1 MTTNTILKIVAICVI
16 CAVITMS
23 GCLGTYDA
31 SSSDYESQVPVD
43 GAGKAVIIEHDMT
56 ICKYNA
62 YRTVEGVIANT
73 GKDAIMWVVVKAT
86 FYDANGNVLGE
97 SDRRVSELYRGDKK
111 SFSMAYMGTY
121 PNNIASYNVVIVRW
135 MPLD

>member
-1 MTTNTILKIVAICVI
+1 MKTILKVATILLI
-16 CAVITMS
+16 TCAMIMS

-31 SSSDYESQVPVD
+31 SSSDYGSSGPVD

-121 PNNIASYNVVIVRW
+121 PNNIASYDVVIVRY